1 MSVSGSVKFFNV
13 SKGFGFIIRD
23 DGENDIFVH
32 TSDVTGQLGLNE
44 GDAVTFEVEMKE
56 DGRSRA
62 VNVQGGTRE
71 NDGNFGGRGGF
82 QQRGGNRGFNEGG
95 YGQDRGSGGYGGNS
109 GGYGGNSGGYG
120 GNSGGYGQR
129 SSGGQNVCFS
139 FRDTG
144 NCRFGDE
151 CRFSHQQN

>member
-1 MSVSGSVKFFNV
+1 MSVEGTVKFFNV
-13 SKGFGFIIRD
+13 AKGFGFIIRN

-32 TSDVTGQLGLNE
+32 TSDVTGPLGLNE
-44 GDAVTFEVEMKE
+44 NDTVTFEVEMKE

-71 NDGNFGGRGGF
+71 NDGGFGNRGGYG
-82 QQRGGNRGFNEGG
+82 QQRGGNRGYNEGG
-95 YGQDRGSGGYGGNS
+95 YGRNDNSGYGGNS
-109 GGYGGNSGGYG
+109 GGYGGNSYG